1 MNNAMRATLEVAD
14 RIGPDADAPVA
25 DKAVATGALLVAE
38 RMTRRFGGLVAN
50 QDVCISLERGKL
62 HALLGPNGAGKSTCI
77 NMLSGDLPP
86 SEGTIRFM
94 GRDITALSAAQR
106 SQVGIGRSYQ
116 RTNIFPQFTVLEN
129 VRLAAQSRRQQPWR
143 IFSRA
148 MQQQWALQKARA
160 CIEEAGLGKRVDW
173 TAGVLSHGEQRQLEI
188 AMVLATDAQVLLL
201 DEPLAG
207 MGSDESAKM
216 VEVLKRLR
224 QTRAILLVEHDMDAV
239 FAVAD
244 VITVMVNGQV
254 LESGPPEQI
263 KASVAVQQA
272 YLGSEDSFHV

>member
-1 MNNAMRATLEVAD
+1 MSEVINAGLIAAAKKATDGAAN
-14 RIGPDADAPVA
+14 GAAGTAP
-25 DKAVATGALLVAE
+25 LLVAE
-38 RMTRRFGGLVAN
+38 RITRRFGGLVAN
-50 QDVCISLERGKL
+50 QDVCVSLERGKV
-62 HALLGPNGAGKSTCI
+62 HVLLGPNGAGKSTCI

-106 SQVGIGRSYQ
+106 SRVGIGRSYQ
-116 RTNIFPQFTVLEN
+116 RTNIFPKFTVLEN

-143 IFSRA
+143 IFSKA
-148 MQQQWALQKARA
+148 MQQQWALDKARA
-160 CIEEAGLGKRVDW
+160 CIDEAGLGSKVDW
-173 TAGVLSHGEQRQLEI
+173 IAGVLSHGEQRQLEI
-188 AMVLATDAQVLLL
+188 AMVLATDAQVMLL

-207 MGSDESAKM
+207 MGSDESARM
-216 VEVLKRLR
+216 VEVLKRLKP
-224 QTRAILLVEHDMDAV
+224 TRAILLVEHDMDAV

-244 VITVMVNGQV
+244 TITVMVNGQV

-272 YLGSEDSFHV
+272 YLGQEDSFHV